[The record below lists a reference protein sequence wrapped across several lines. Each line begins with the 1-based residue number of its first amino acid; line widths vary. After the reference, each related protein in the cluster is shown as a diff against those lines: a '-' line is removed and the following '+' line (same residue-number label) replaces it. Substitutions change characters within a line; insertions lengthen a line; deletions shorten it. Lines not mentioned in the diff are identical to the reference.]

1 MCACSYRRRQ
11 DSVTSDGLS
20 YVDVKNIPKKY
31 AIDNLTISVA
41 EILPNNSLQPFPGG
55 NWNTFNPQNS
65 SENLEKRFVNVN
77 SVSTDSNNNLWI
89 VDSGMVGN
97 RTFTN
102 CSKLVKINLKNNSVE
117 QIYSIS
123 SLNPSAGFA
132 LNDVQI
138 GSRYAF
144 LTESGLGSIV
154 IINLGNG

>member
-1 MCACSYRRRQ
+1 
-11 DSVTSDGLS
+11 
-20 YVDVKNIPKKY
+20 
-31 AIDNLTISVA
+31 
-41 EILPNNSLQPFPGG
+41 
-55 NWNTFNPQNS
+55 
-65 SENLEKRFVNVN
+65 
-77 SVSTDSNNNLWI
+77 
-89 VDSGMVGN
+89 MVGN

-132 LNDVQI
+132 SNDVQI

-144 LTESGLGSIV
+144 LTESDLGSIV